1 MKITIGDKIYEQTK
15 IKGRLVR
22 KSLEVQDMLEEKGR
36 KFGAKEYDEIISFI
50 VDTFERKFTS
60 DDVLDELESKEIMSV
75 FYDICTEIG
84 GNMGNSVDK
93 LEKN

>member
-1 MKITIGDKIYEQTK
+1 MRITIGDKTYEQTK
-15 IKGRLVR
+15 ILGRLVR
-22 KSLEVQDMLEEKGR
+22 KSLEVQDMLEEKER

-50 VDTFERKFTS
+50 VDTYERKFTS
-60 DDVLDELESKEIMSV
+60 DDVLDCLESKQIMDAFYEICSEV
-75 FYDICTEIG
+75 G